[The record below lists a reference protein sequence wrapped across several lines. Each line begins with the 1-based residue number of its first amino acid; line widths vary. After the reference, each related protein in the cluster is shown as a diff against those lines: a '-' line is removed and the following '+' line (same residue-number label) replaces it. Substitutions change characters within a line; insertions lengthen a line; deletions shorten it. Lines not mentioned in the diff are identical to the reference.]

1 MRILVLIVSHE
12 LRKDF
17 LSTINVLNEYLVKT
31 NNQIDYCGISNQN
44 DFENFESLIEFKY
57 KIINPK
63 RQLSK
68 VCDFITQY
76 KNELDYDWYIKI
88 RPDLRLLEPI
98 NFDILSTTAINARA
112 RKYIGP
118 KHIKH
123 GMSVNGEG
131 VWKNIGDCFYS
142 ETEEDVILDDQLY
155 IFHNNIISQGGFDK
169 IEETQLENEWT
180 HSYCWKARLP
190 AGALNVIGIYTVFT
204 RYMVYSGDLAP
215 VIS

>member
-1 MRILVLIVSHE
+1 MRILVMIVSHE
-12 LRKDF
+12 LRKEY
-17 LSTINVLNEYLVKT
+17 LSNINILNEYLMKT

-44 DFENFESLIEFKY
+44 DFGNYESAIEFKY

-68 VCDFITQY
+68 VCDFISQY
-76 KNELDYDWYIKI
+76 KNELEYDWYIKI
-88 RPDLRLLEPI
+88 RPDLCLLESI
-98 NFDILSTTAINARA
+98 NFDMLSTVAINARA
-112 RKYIGP
+112 RKYRGP

-142 ETEEDVILDDQLY
+142 ETEQEVILDDHLY
-155 IFHNNIISQGGFDK
+155 IFHNNIITQGGFDAV
-169 IEETQLENEWT
+169 EETHLENEWT
-180 HSYCWKARLP
+180 HSHCWRTRLP
-190 AGALNVIGIYTVFT
+190 AGALNIIGIYTVFT